1 MPQSRNRAGHKY
13 QKPSDIPARVRTR
26 GRIVWAILF
35 AVFGMAM
42 GFFGSDQS
50 VIGLVIGALLGGG
63 LGYFVG
69 KNVEQQA
76 ANN

>member
-1 MPQSRNRAGHKY
+1 M
-13 QKPSDIPARVRTR
+13 
-26 GRIVWAILF
+26 WAILF